1 MAGHPKIAVVV
12 VAYNSFDEIPQM
24 AATLP
29 SSVSLQLVDNG
40 SDDGLRDW
48 AAQNGVPIEVAERNL
63 GFGGG
68 CNLGAAARPEADF
81 YFFLNPDAR
90 LSDGAVDALLAA
102 AERFP
107 QASGFGPKITHPD
120 GRPVSV
126 RVSKLLQGK
135 SFQPRK
141 SFPDEDTRLEH
152 LNGAAMFI
160 RAEAFRQIG
169 GFDENIFM
177 YFEDD
182 DLTIRLS
189 REVGPL
195 YYIPTATV
203 VHEGGGSTAPSPELE
218 RFKGYHY
225 ARSQIYMRRKL
236 GQRGAFLKGLA
247 SALRRCV
254 SIRLLTGRRSWHDAA
269 GQVAGAWSMR
279 RG

>member
-1 MAGHPKIAVVV
+1 MGETPTIAVIV
-12 VAYNSFDEIPQM
+12 VAYNSFDEIPDM

-29 SSVSLQLVDNG
+29 GTVKLQLVDNG
-40 SDDGLRDW
+40 SDDGLRAW
-48 AAQNGVPIEVAERNL
+48 AAARSIPMEVPGENL
-63 GFGGG
+63 GFGAG
-68 CNLGAAARPEADF
+68 CNLGARAMPDADF

-90 LSDGAVDALLAA
+90 LRDGAIDALMAA
-102 AERFP
+102 AQRYPE
-107 QASGFGPKITHPD
+107 ASGFGPRILHPD
-120 GRPVSV
+120 GSPVSV
-126 RVSKLLQGK
+126 RVSKLLGK
-135 SFQPRK
+135 NSFQPRK
-141 SFPDEDTRLEH
+141 SFPQNDVQLEH
-152 LNGAAMFI
+152 LNGAAMMI
-160 RAEAFRQIG
+160 RAEAFHKVG

-195 YYIPTATV
+195 YYIPSAEV
-203 VHEGGGSTAPSPELE
+203 VHEGGGSTAPSPELS

-236 GQRGAFLKGLA
+236 GQRGAFVTGLA
-247 SALRRCV
+247 TALRRCL
-254 SIRLLTGRRSWHDAA
+254 SIRLLTGARSWDDAK